1 MSYTRLK
8 SLFGPLSRRNSSA
21 SDTSRPTS
29 PAPSLSLRPGSP
41 AHAHSPLH
49 NDSDAPSPSRLVSSA
64 RSTTALFTPSPER
77 DREPTR
83 TEENHQAPAYIP
95 TQTIPGSES
104 PSRADSDAPTFVTA
118 QTAPPATPT
127 ANQPKPLPS
136 GDQPPPPLP
145 VQRRPTTQRRH
156 TSAVVLSSSLPPTS
170 SSASPIPTAT
180 PRRRRPTSLALRASS
195 LGRYP
200 VTNEANQTC
209 EVTSESVSVGSY
221 YEHVRAA
228 SDSVADRQK
237 SVMSSV
243 EREEE
248 RGGGVGKGTGRRE
261 WERDQEGKRGRV
273 REGRFVDNEGRENE
287 HGKREGSDSTTYST
301 QGIPEVGHV
310 NMSGAGSGVPS
321 GGGGGIHPPPGRSN
335 RALSFLHNWTKRARP
350 TLGASNSGAG
360 SKGEATLGRR
370 VSGLFEGVKA
380 DFDTPPPPPP
390 AISTSSALVQYTTA
404 GTFVHGPTTTAISTT
419 TSRPFIPDLEFLLLQ
434 PLKPPVLI
442 A

>member
-8 SLFGPLSRRNSSA
+8 SLFGRLSRRNSSA

-49 NDSDAPSPSRLVSSA
+49 NDLDVPSPSRLVSSA
-64 RSTTALFTPSPER
+64 RSATALFTPSPER
-77 DREPTR
+77 DRELAG
-83 TEENHQAPAYIP
+83 TEESHQEQVYIP
-95 TQTIPGSES
+95 TQTIPASES

-118 QTAPPATPT
+118 QTASPTNPT
-127 ANQPKPLPS
+127 ANQPKPVLS
-136 GDQPPPPLP
+136 GDQPPPPSP

-170 SSASPIPTAT
+170 ASASLIPTAT

-200 VTNEANQTC
+200 VTNEANQNC

-228 SDSVADRQK
+228 SDSVADRRK

-261 WERDQEGKRGRV
+261 WERDQEGKRGRD
-273 REGRFVDNEGRENE
+273 REGRFANVEGGENE
-287 HGKREGSDSTTYST
+287 HGTREGSDSTTYSAR
-301 QGIPEVGHV
+301 GALEIGSAS
-310 NMSGAGSGVPS
+310 MAGAGSRIPSGSGS
-321 GGGGGIHPPPGRSN
+321 GGGVPQPPPGRSN
-335 RALSFLHNWTKRARP
+335 R
-350 TLGASNSGAG
+350 AG

-370 VSGLFEGVKA
+370 VNGLFEGVKT
-380 DFDTPPPPPP
+380 DFNTPPLPPPM
-390 AISTSSALVQYTTA
+390 ISTSSALVQYMTA
-404 GTFVHGPTTTAISTT
+404 RTFVHGPTTTAISSA
-419 TSRPFIPDLEFLLLQ
+419 TSRLVIPDRDCLLLQ
-434 PLKPPVLI
+434 PLKPLMLI
-442 A
+442 T

>member
-8 SLFGPLSRRNSSA
+8 SLFGRLSRRNSSA

-49 NDSDAPSPSRLVSSA
+49 NDSDAPSPSRLVATALSA
-64 RSTTALFTPSPER
+64 PALFTPSPER
-77 DREPTR
+77 DRER
-83 TEENHQAPAYIP
+83 AGTEENHQAQAYIP
-95 TQTIPGSES
+95 TQTIPDSKT

-118 QTAPPATPT
+118 QTASPTTLT
-127 ANQPKPLPS
+127 ANQLKPLPP
-136 GDQPPPPLP
+136 GNQPPPPPPSP

-200 VTNEANQTC
+200 VTNEANQNC

-273 REGRFVDNEGRENE
+273 REGRFVDNEGGENE

-301 QGIPEVGHV
+301 RGIPEVGHV

-321 GGGGGIHPPPGRSN
+321 GGGGGIQPPPGRSN
-335 RALSFLHNWTKRARP
+335 RALSFLQNWTKRARP

-370 VSGLFEGVKA
+370 VSGLFEGG
-380 DFDTPPPPPP
+380 TNHP
-390 AISTSSALVQYTTA
+390 ATC
-404 GTFVHGPTTTAISTT
+404 
-419 TSRPFIPDLEFLLLQ
+419 FIQ
-434 PLKPPVLI
+434 NTYLI
-442 A
+442 RR